1 MIISDLNHLEIMSE
15 QSIVEGGFVPV
26 SFPKTVFAIQ
36 ENFSYLVQNAYQSGY
51 YNGPLAQVANV
62 DQMNYSEIYA

>member
-15 QSIVEGGFVPV
+15 QSIVEGGFA
-26 SFPKTVFAIQ
+26 SFPKTTFAIQ

-51 YNGPLAQVANV
+51 YNGPQTQVATV

>member
-1 MIISDLNHLEIMSE
+1 MIISDINHLEIMSE
-15 QSIVEGGFVPV
+15 QSIVEGGYFP

-51 YNGPLAQVANV
+51 YNGPLTQVATV